1 MKKLVLGVSL
11 FINSLTYSQ
20 IDTTS
25 GFVITE
31 SEKQSL
37 IQMIQETSIDA
48 YIQPNADHSQ
58 LKNNFLD
65 CLTND
70 QFDVIDNV
78 IKTKNFSLVYYD
90 LQYKIENSDTIMF
103 DYKWNVYDDLY
114 DSISKTYIDINIFKE
129 FAKHIPY
136 NDIKIE
142 SYSHTININTYDGEV
157 YKFISKLNKNQIYE
171 IDINWINNQINSIL
185 VSISNIK

>member
-1 MKKLVLGVSL
+1 MKKIVLGVSL
-11 FINSLTYSQ
+11 FINLLTYSQ
-20 IDTTS
+20 VDTTS
-25 GFVITE
+25 GFVVTE
-31 SEKQSL
+31 SEKQLLTQL
-37 IQMIQETSIDA
+37 IQEMPIDA

-90 LQYKIENSDTIMF
+90 LQYKIENTDTIMF
-103 DYKWNVYDDLY
+103 DYKWNIYDDLY

-129 FAKHIPY
+129 FAKHIPANNIKFHGY
-136 NDIKIE
+136 NYNVD
-142 SYSHTININTYDGEV
+142 SNIYEGEV
-157 YKFISKLNKNQIYE
+157 YNFTSNLNKNLIYK
-171 IDINWINNQINSIL
+171 IDIIWTNNQISSIL
-185 VSISNIK
+185 ISISNIQ